1 MGNNKQP
8 RFHRNKQGGM
18 VTLGVSGLLL
28 TVDPA
33 SSKRAVKEL
42 QILLEPYKDKV
53 EIMEINSDEE
63 CEEGDEEDDSQE
75 DEQEQEVLPPVG
87 YGTDT
92 SSSLAAELAAELDG
106 FRGQGRGG
114 DESGG
119 EKRIQMYDD
128 EGNFIMPTDE
138 DEKNN
143 NNHNKKKHTGP
154 RKEKRDWR
162 SEWFSSLET
171 NCKGHIFINIPR
183 KKTKEDIAKEE
194 AKRALKELIDKQ
206 YSDAAAAAAAAAGG
220 GDETTPAVIGT
231 KRPREDGGVDND
243 DGNDAEEEEGGVLDL
258 TALLGGGGAAPAPT
272 AETPA
277 ITATEGGTATEVTV
291 TDADG
296 NTTTTTVAEVTPAAT
311 PKPVPHQMMSPNLRV
326 PALVDLLLDNL
337 SADPRP
343 VCRFAYRMYP
353 VWATCYPTTA
363 TILAC
368 CKEIAET
375 TIEIPEGQ
383 YAAKVG
389 IHLAIKNNTA
399 VDKEKNY
406 LKAAIESTL
415 VGTRKCIVL
424 PRFSGSNMT
433 IEVDC
438 VMTVMVMHSICCV
451 GIQTK
456 YHSKYGRRG
465 YNLHSFSKGSMN
477 LADSTTPTAAAI
489 TAAVTPTPAAPA
501 ATATVVEEVVAVPE
515 STETVASA
523 VDVAAVQEAPAT
535 TE

>member
-1 MGNNKQP
+1 
-8 RFHRNKQGGM
+8 M

-42 QILLEPYKDKV
+42 QILLEPYKEKI
-53 EIMEINSDEE
+53 EILEMNSDEE
-63 CEEGDEEDDSQE
+63 CEEDEESSQE
-75 DEQEQEVLPPVG
+75 EQEQEVLPPVG

-138 DEKNN
+138 DDK

-206 YSDAAAAAAAAAGG
+206 FSDAAATAAAAGG
-220 GDETTPAVIGT
+220 DVAAIGS
-231 KRPREDGGVDND
+231 KRPREEGGGDDND
-243 DGNDAEEEEGGVLDL
+243 NDHAEGGSEDGEEEEGGVLDL
-258 TALLGGGGAAPAPT
+258 TALLGGGSAAPATT
-272 AETPA
+272 AETP
-277 ITATEGGTATEVTV
+277 TATTEGA
-291 TDADG
+291 
-296 NTTTTTVAEVTPAAT
+296 TTTTTVAEDGTTTTTEVTTTTAVS
-311 PKPVPHQMMSPNLRV
+311 KPVPHQMVAPNLRV

-353 VWATCYPTTA
+353 VWSTCYPTTA

-368 CKEIAET
+368 CKELAT

-383 YAAKVG
+383 SAAKVG

-406 LKAAIESTL
+406 LRAAIESTL

-438 VMTVMVMHSICCV
+438 VMTIMVMHSICCV

-477 LADSTTPTAAAI
+477 LADSTTPTA
-489 TAAVTPTPAAPA
+489 TATTPATADTPAVAPTVSA
-501 ATATVVEEVVAVPE
+501 EEGAVANTTATVE
-515 STETVASA
+515 
-523 VDVAAVQEAPAT
+523 
-535 TE
+535 